1 MGKPN
6 TIKEKSAKEKIVEF
20 FQSLNWPEMVFEDNK
35 ISCPSGDVALF
46 DGKNISIDFHFY
58 NRIQNKYEK
67 RNNRQT
73 LVISNK
79 IDPGNVLSVRFRGNG
94 YDVSWVDYIKNILSI
109 DESFS
114 KIKILNAGKKILRK
128 TADKTIQI
136 PESIFLE
143 MAEDSRDVYKKGKSS
158 RSRMET
164 YLVNKLKLKYTNKAP
179 RETTTIAK
187 GDFSLIIERF
197 NLKSKNKKKDY
208 ENYLDLEDLKNLE
221 YFTEKLIRDGAF
233 SPDFLR
239 SLDEYFIKEKL
250 KDIILVG
257 REILSLGKTDMS
269 TEKAKKVIAKVTD
282 DGSDIKQLENLWQKY
297 FEKYLLYLVFS
308 YKKIYPKIEFKDIEG
323 DKKYPDFIG
332 INHYN
337 GLDVIEIKTHLKNAV
352 TWDSSHKNFSF
363 SSELSRAVIQTM
375 NYMDAIV
382 QKRFQ
387 HNPDEKKITNMTE
400 EENLFHP
407 RGIVIIS
414 SDMKLTKS
422 KLNKAKELCLK
433 RDFTKLRNSLQNI
446 EILTFSEI
454 LQIADDYVKNIH
466 AQYE

>member
-1 MGKPN
+1 ME
-6 TIKEKSAKEKIVEF
+6 EKTPKEKIIEF
-20 FQSLNWPEMVFEDNK
+20 FKTLDWPEMVFGDNK
-35 ISCPSGDVALF
+35 ISCPSGDVAVF
-46 DGKNISIDFHFY
+46 DGNNISIDFHFY
-58 NRIQNKYEK
+58 NRAQNKYGK

-73 LVISNK
+73 LIISNK
-79 IDPGNVLSVRFRGNG
+79 VDPNNVLNVRFRGSG
-94 YDVSWVDYIKNILSI
+94 YDVSWFDYIRSILSI

-114 KIKILNAGKKILRK
+114 KIKILTTGKKILRK
-128 TADKTIQI
+128 AAEKTIQI
-136 PESIFLE
+136 PESVFVE
-143 MAEDSRDVYKKGKSS
+143 MSEDARNVYKNGKSS
-158 RSRMET
+158 KNRLET
-164 YLVNKLKLKYTNKAP
+164 YLINKLKLKYTNKTP
-179 RETTTIAK
+179 KETTTVAK
-187 GDFSLIIERF
+187 GDFSFMIERF

-221 YFTEKLIRDGAF
+221 YFTEKLIRDEAF

-239 SLDEYFIKEKL
+239 YLDEYFIKEKL
-250 KDIILVG
+250 KDIIYTG
-257 REILSLGKTDMS
+257 REILALGTTDM
-269 TEKAKKVIAKVTD
+269 TTAKAKKVIAKITD
-282 DGSDIKQLENLWQKY
+282 NESDIKQLENLWQKY

-308 YKKIYPKIEFKDIEG
+308 YKKISPKIEFKDIEG

-352 TWDSSHKNFSF
+352 IWDSPHKNFSF

-387 HNPDEKKITNMTE
+387 YYSDEKKITNIIE
-400 EENLFHP
+400 EENLYHP
-407 RGIVIIS
+407 RGIIIIS
-414 SDMKLTKS
+414 SEQKLTKS
-422 KLNKAKELCLK
+422 KLNKAKEKCLK

-466 AQYE
+466 TQYES

>member
-1 MGKPN
+1 M
-6 TIKEKSAKEKIVEF
+6 A
-20 FQSLNWPEMVFEDNK
+20 D
-35 ISCPSGDVALF
+35 DA
-46 DGKNISIDFHFY
+46 
-58 NRIQNKYEK
+58 YE
-67 RNNRQT
+67 
-73 LVISNK
+73 
-79 IDPGNVLSVRFRGNG
+79 
-94 YDVSWVDYIKNILSI
+94 
-109 DESFS
+109 
-114 KIKILNAGKKILRK
+114 
-128 TADKTIQI
+128 
-136 PESIFLE
+136 
-143 MAEDSRDVYKKGKSS
+143 VYKEGKSS
-158 RSRMET
+158 KNRLET

-179 RETTTIAK
+179 KETTTVAK
-187 GDFSLIIERF
+187 GDFSFMVERF

-208 ENYLDLEDLKNLE
+208 EAHLDIEDLKNLE
-221 YFTEKLIRDGAF
+221 YFTEKLIRDEAF

-257 REILSLGKTDMS
+257 REILALGTTDMT
-269 TEKAKKVIAKVTD
+269 TEKARKVIAKITD
-282 DGSDIKQLENLWQKY
+282 DGSEIKQLENLWQKY

-308 YKKIYPKIEFKDIEG
+308 YKKIYPKVEFKNIEG
-323 DKKYPDFIG
+323 EKKYPDFIG

-387 HNPDEKKITNMTE
+387 SDSDEKKITNMTE
-400 EENLFHP
+400 EENLYHP
-407 RGIVIIS
+407 RGIIIIS
-414 SDMKLTKS
+414 SDLKLTKS
-422 KLNKAKELCLK
+422 KLNKAKEISLK
-433 RDFTKLRNSLQNI
+433 RDFTKLRNSLQSI

-466 AQYE
+466 SQYE

>member
-1 MGKPN
+1 MEEKTP
-6 TIKEKSAKEKIVEF
+6 KEVVVDF
-20 FQSLNWPEMVFEDNK
+20 FKALDWPEMVFEDNK
-35 ISCPSGDVALF
+35 ISCPSGDIVVF
-46 DGKNISIDFHFY
+46 DGRNIIIDFHFY
-58 NRIQNKYEK
+58 NRTQNKYEK

-73 LVISNK
+73 LVISDKVNLNAVL
-79 IDPGNVLSVRFRGNG
+79 NVRYGNG
-94 YDVSWVDYIKNILSI
+94 YDISWIDYIKNILSI
-109 DESFS
+109 DESFT
-114 KIKILNAGKKILRK
+114 KIKILTTGKKILRK
-128 TADKTIQI
+128 TAEKTIQI
-136 PESIFLE
+136 PEEIFTAIADDAYE
-143 MAEDSRDVYKKGKSS
+143 VYKKGKSS
-158 RSRMET
+158 KNRLET
-164 YLVNKLKLKYTNKAP
+164 YLINKLKLKYTNKAP
-179 RETTTIAK
+179 KETTTVAK
-187 GDFSLIIERF
+187 GDFSFMVERF

-208 ENYLDLEDLKNLE
+208 ENHLDVEDLKNLE
-221 YFTEKLIRDGAF
+221 YFTEKLIRDEAF

-257 REILSLGKTDMS
+257 REILALGTTDMS
-269 TEKAKKVIAKVTD
+269 TEKAKKVIAKITD
-282 DGSDIKQLENLWQKY
+282 DGSEIKQLENLWQKY

-308 YKKIYPKIEFKDIEG
+308 YKKIYPKIEFKNIEG
-323 DKKYPDFIG
+323 EKKYPDFIG

-387 HNPDEKKITNMTE
+387 SDSDEKKVTNMTE
-400 EENLFHP
+400 EENLYHP
-407 RGIVIIS
+407 RGIIIIS
-414 SDMKLTKS
+414 SDLKLTKS
-422 KLNKAKELCLK
+422 KLNKAKEISLK
-433 RDFTKLRNSLQNI
+433 RDFTKLRNSLQSI

-466 AQYE
+466 SQYES

>member
-1 MGKPN
+1 MEEKTP
-6 TIKEKSAKEKIVEF
+6 KEIAIDF
-20 FQSLNWPEMVFEDNK
+20 FKALDWPEMVFEDKK
-35 ISCPSGDVALF
+35 ISCPSGDVVVF
-46 DGKNISIDFHFY
+46 DGRNIIIDFHFY
-58 NRIQNKYEK
+58 NRTQNKYEK

-73 LVISNK
+73 LVISDTVNL
-79 IDPGNVLSVRFRGNG
+79 NVVLNVRYGNG
-94 YDVSWVDYIKNILSI
+94 YDISWFDYIKNILSI
-109 DESFS
+109 DESFT
-114 KIKILNAGKKILRK
+114 KIKILTTGKKILRK
-128 TADKTIQI
+128 TGEKMIQI
-136 PESIFLE
+136 PEEIFTA
-143 MAEDSRDVYKKGKSS
+143 MADDAYEVYKEGKSS
-158 RSRMET
+158 KNRLET

-179 RETTTIAK
+179 KETTTVAK
-187 GDFSLIIERF
+187 GDFSFMVERF

-208 ENYLDLEDLKNLE
+208 EAHLDIEDLKNLE
-221 YFTEKLIRDGAF
+221 YFTEKLIRDEAF

-257 REILSLGKTDMS
+257 REILALGTTDMT
-269 TEKAKKVIAKVTD
+269 TEKARKVIAKITD
-282 DGSDIKQLENLWQKY
+282 DGSEIKQLENLWQKY

-308 YKKIYPKIEFKDIEG
+308 YKKIYPKVEFKNIEG
-323 DKKYPDFIG
+323 EKKYPDFIG

-387 HNPDEKKITNMTE
+387 SDSDEKKITNMTE
-400 EENLFHP
+400 EENLYHP
-407 RGIVIIS
+407 RGIIIIS
-414 SDMKLTKS
+414 SDLKLTKS
-422 KLNKAKELCLK
+422 KLNKAKEISLK
-433 RDFTKLRNSLQNI
+433 RDFTKLRNSLQSI

-466 AQYE
+466 SQYE

>member
-1 MGKPN
+1 MEEKTP
-6 TIKEKSAKEKIVEF
+6 KEKVVEF
-20 FQSLNWPEMVFEDNK
+20 FKALEWPEMVFEVNK
-35 ISCPSGDVALF
+35 ISCPSGDIVVF
-46 DGKNISIDFHFY
+46 EGKNILVDFHFY
-58 NRIQNKYEK
+58 NRTLNKYEK

-73 LVISNK
+73 LVIPDKVDLGS
-79 IDPGNVLSVRFRGNG
+79 VLSVRYGNG
-94 YDVSWVDYIKNILSI
+94 YDIPWFDYIRNILSI
-109 DESFS
+109 DDSFT
-114 KIKILNAGKKILRK
+114 KIKVLATGKKILRK
-128 TADKTIQI
+128 ATEKIIQI
-136 PESIFLE
+136 PETVLVE
-143 MAEDSRDVYKKGKSS
+143 MTGDSYEVFKKGKSS
-158 RSRMET
+158 KNRLET
-164 YLVNKLKLKYTNKAP
+164 YLINKLKLKYTNKAP
-179 RETTTIAK
+179 KETTTVGK
-187 GDFSLIIERF
+187 GDFSFMVERF
-197 NLKSKNKKKDY
+197 NLKNKNKKKDY
-208 ENYLDLEDLKNLE
+208 ENFLDTEDTKNLE
-221 YFTEKLIRDGAF
+221 YFTEKLIKDEVF

-250 KDIILVG
+250 KDIILIG
-257 REILSLGKTDMS
+257 REILDLGSGDMATD
-269 TEKAKKVIAKVTD
+269 KAKKVILKITD
-282 DGSDIKQLENLWQKY
+282 DPDDIKQLENLWQKF

-337 GLDVIEIKTHLKNAV
+337 GLDIIEIKTHLKNAV

-387 HNPDEKKITNMTE
+387 NDPDEKKITNVTE
-400 EENLFHP
+400 EENLYHP
-407 RGIVIIS
+407 RGIIIIS
-414 SDMKLTKS
+414 SDKKLTRS
-422 KLNKAKELCLK
+422 KLNKAKEKCLK

-466 AQYE
+466 TQYE